1 MNLHDII
8 ARTVPPRPWD
18 EGDNIPW
25 NEPEFSER
33 MLREH
38 LTQTHDLAS
47 RRFETID
54 RQVAWIHERVL
65 KGKPT
70 RVLELGCG
78 PGFYTN
84 RLAKRG
90 HTCMGIDFGPASIR
104 TARERAAAQHIEGT
118 AYHLDDVRTAD
129 FGEDYG
135 LVMMNFGQ
143 LNVFRREEAADIL
156 RRAHDA
162 LEPGGIILLEPQR
175 YETVEGAGKSGTS
188 WYAVGEE
195 GGLFSDRPHLV
206 LTESFWDEE
215 SRAAIT
221 RFYVVDAETAEVTRH
236 SLTTEAYT
244 EDEYRAALESAGFTE
259 ITFFPSLVG
268 VEVDDP
274 AQAANIA
281 ITASRK
287 GR

>member
-1 MNLHDII
+1 MNLRDII
-8 ARTVPPRPWD
+8 TRTVPPRPWA

-25 NEPEFSER
+25 DDPAFSER
-33 MLREH
+33 MVREH

-54 RQVAWIHERVL
+54 RQVAWVHEHVL
-65 KGKPT
+65 KGNPT

-90 HTCMGIDFGPASIR
+90 HTCVGIDFGPASIR

-118 AYHLDDVRTAD
+118 AYRLDDVRTAD
-129 FGEDYG
+129 FGDDYG

-175 YETVEGAGKSGTS
+175 FETVEGAGKSGTS
-188 WYAVGEE
+188 WYTVGKE
-195 GGLFSDRPHLV
+195 GALFSDGPHLV
-206 LTESFWDEE
+206 LTENFWDDEAR
-215 SRAAIT
+215 STTT
-221 RFYVVDAETAEVTRH
+221 RFYVVDVETGEVARH
-236 SLTTEAYT
+236 AMTTEAYT
-244 EDEYRAALESAGFTE
+244 EDEYRAALESAGFAK
-259 ITFFPSLVG
+259 ITFYPSLVG
-268 VEVDDP
+268 VETDDP

-281 ITASRK
+281 ITAVKRT
-287 GR
+287 